1 MDNIAHTS
9 RLKISA
15 FRAVDNIDACRKYI
29 AGHIHV
35 LKVYGIT
42 QITSARIDWILNP
55 YVYVILVESTE
66 TGEVLGGARIQVA
79 GGDHA
84 LPIEEAIGMK
94 DDRIHAYV
102 DNLKAGGTGEF
113 CGLWNSR
120 KIAGMGIGSMFLGR
134 TSIAVV
140 DQLNIKTLLGLC
152 APSTKRNSFRIGF
165 KVEESLGNKG
175 EFIYPKENLV
185 ATCLIIPDTKS
196 LIHADPTERDFI
208 MGLRSNPTQ
217 LRVESTRRGDI
228 EIDYDL
234 KIPHIVV
241 PDMADV

>member
-15 FRAVDNIDACRKYI
+15 FRAVDNVDACRKYI

-42 QITSARIDWILNP
+42 QITSAKIDWILNP
-55 YVYVILVESTE
+55 YVYVILVESMD
-66 TGEVLGGARIQVA
+66 TGEVLGGARIQIA
-79 GGDHA
+79 GGDHQ
-84 LPIEEAIGMK
+84 LPIQEAIGMK
-94 DDRIHAYV
+94 DDHIHSYV
-102 DNLKAGGTGEF
+102 KELMAEGTGEF

-120 KIAGMGIGSMFLGR
+120 KIAGLGIGSMFLGR

-165 KVEESLGNKG
+165 MVEESLGNKG

-185 ATCLIIPDTKS
+185 ATALIIPDTKS
-196 LIHADPTERDFI
+196 ISHADPREREFI
-208 MGLRSNPTQ
+208 MDLRRNPRQ
-217 LRVESTRRGDI
+217 SRIESTRRGDI

-241 PDMADV
+241 PDMAGV